1 MPHVVEQE
9 HLPLFDV
16 IQENGDKRRGH
27 VLSVNDEKV
36 YVHYVGADKRL
47 DEWLPGDRVTRVS
60 DPSTENQTKKR
71 KRSNDDDDG
80 SSRSDEQTSNSPVKL
95 TVTEEELDSQIRER
109 MTEQRNFEKVVFGDY
124 VIRTWYFS
132 PYVTN
137 EKPDPPGDQESQ
149 QDPPIDHARTHIV
162 RRSTLPTQG
171 RAVDFA
177 RGTARATGLEKS
189 VLYVCDMCFKYTTD
203 GMTWELHK
211 KHCTMSF
218 PPGRKVYQRGAHT
231 IWEVDGAVAKLYC
244 QNLSLFGKLFID
256 TKTIFFDNESFM
268 FYILTEGTSGADHVI
283 GYFSKEKISFDDYN
297 LACIITFPPWQRKG
311 FGMLM
316 IEFSYELSRRDGK
329 IGSPE
334 RPLSDL
340 GLRSYLAY
348 WVATLV
354 RFFRRLLTVMPIG
367 STQIITKGHPP
378 DLRSPSTEA
387 SEDGIGVKR
396 KKKHIG
402 WDGELHA
409 NGMLNSVDD
418 ELFSSLRTFVTKLL
432 PSGGATTDITLECTL
447 QDIAQATNL
456 RVDDTAF
463 AMNEVGL
470 LVRRLRLEEGEKE
483 GPKDMIVLTREM
495 VEKVAEERNVKQP
508 CLDPQYLCR

>member
-1 MPHVVEQE
+1 MAVIAIEMVVEFRDISSFQIW
-9 HLPLFDV
+9 H
-16 IQENGDKRRGH
+16 H
-27 VLSVNDEKV
+27 S
-36 YVHYVGADKRL
+36 A
-47 DEWLPGDRVTRVS
+47 S
-60 DPSTENQTKKR
+60 A
-71 KRSNDDDDG
+71 RSNDDG
-80 SSRSDEQTSNSPVKL
+80 SDHSGEQTPDSPVKL
-95 TVTEEELDSQIRER
+95 TVTEEELDSRIQER
-109 MTEQRNFEKVVFGDY
+109 ITEQRNFEKVVFGDY

-132 PYVTN
+132 PYVTS

-149 QDPPIDHARTHIV
+149 QDPLIDHVRTHIV
-162 RRSTLPTQG
+162 QRSTLPTQG

-177 RGTARATGLEKS
+177 CGTAKAAGLEKS

-218 PPGRKVYQRGAHT
+218 PPGRKSTSVEHTPSGRWTGPLQRYKELIPGYPAAHHYMQ
-231 IWEVDGAVAKLYC
+231 LYC

-256 TKTIFFDNESFM
+256 TKTIFFDNKSFM
-268 FYILTEGTSGADHVI
+268 FYILTEGTSGTDHVI
-283 GYFSKEKISFDDYN
+283 GYFSKEKISFNDYN

-311 FGMLM
+311 FGMLV

-329 IGSPE
+329 IGLPE

-367 STQIITKGHPP
+367 SPEIVTRGHPP
-378 DLRSPSTEA
+378 DLQSPSTEA

-418 ELFSSLRTFVTKLL
+418 ELFSSLQTFVTRLL
-432 PSGGATTDITLECTL
+432 PSGGAATDTV
-447 QDIAQATNL
+447 L
-456 RVDDTAF
+456 RPF
-463 AMNEVGL
+463 F
-470 LVRRLRLEEGEKE
+470 
-483 GPKDMIVLTREM
+483 
-495 VEKVAEERNVKQP
+495 
-508 CLDPQYLCR
+508 QYK